1 MRLEEKII
9 SGGDYFNDRQ
19 TFVSLEASDSTDEKR
34 YKWSD
39 RSELVGFLEK
49 TLTSQT
55 NLGSSQIYFM
65 QKKAPRLRCFS

>member
-9 SGGDYFNDRQ
+9 SGGDYSNDRR

-49 TLTSQT
+49 NTYEPDEPWFEP
-55 NLGSSQIYFM
+55 NIFHA
-65 QKKAPRLRCFS
+65 KKKHLV